1 MIFFPQYIETKYKT
15 ICLFRSPVD
24 EDANDMLQFIKK
36 LSAETD
42 YILTYPEEIS
52 FDEATELSFLKAIN
66 QSPNQVMIVALVDG
80 VIAGN
85 CQIRYKDKLK
95 NHHRAVIAI
104 GLLKTYWGLG
114 IATTMFELMIAHA
127 KEKGIM
133 QLELEVFEGN
143 KRAIKL
149 YEKMGFKIVAEIPN
163 AIKYKDGHYEKEFY
177 MVKVLC

>member
-1 MIFFPQYIETKYKT
+1 MIYAPINIKTKYQT
-15 ICLFRSPVD
+15 NCLFRSPVD
-24 EDANDMLQFIKK
+24 EDSKDMLNFIKT
-36 LSAETD
+36 LSFETD

-52 FDEATELSFLKAIN
+52 FDETTELSFLKGIN
-66 QSPNQVMIVALVDG
+66 QSPNQLMIVALVDG

-95 NHHRAVIAI
+95 NQHRAVFAI
-104 GLLKTYWGLG
+104 GLLKAYWGLG

-143 KRAIKL
+143 KRAIQL

-177 MVKVLC
+177 MVKTL